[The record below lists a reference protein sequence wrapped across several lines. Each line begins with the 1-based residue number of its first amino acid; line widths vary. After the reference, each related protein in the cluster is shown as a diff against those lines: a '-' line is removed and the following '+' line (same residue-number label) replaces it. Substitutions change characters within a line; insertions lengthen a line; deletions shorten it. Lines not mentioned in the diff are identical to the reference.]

1 MNADMPT
8 RSKLSAGLYL
18 LLVFLSGALV
28 GGLSYRLYSVNTVAA
43 ITGGATKTSPEEF
56 RKRYIEAI
64 RAKVNLDPQQI
75 ERVNQIMDDARTQFD
90 QVRAKSRT
98 EMQAIEAQRIEK
110 MNGILRDDQKPA
122 YAAFRAE
129 RDRMRQQAREKQPKK

>member
-1 MNADMPT
+1 MPT

-43 ITGGATKTSPEEF
+43 ITGGVPKTSPEEF
-56 RKRYIEAI
+56 RRRYIEAI
-64 RAKVNLDPQQI
+64 RAKVHLDPQQVDQ
-75 ERVNQIMDDARTQFD
+75 VNQIMDDARAQFD
-90 QVRAKSRT
+90 EVRAKSRT
-98 EMQAIEAQRIEK
+98 EMQGIEARRIEK
-110 MNGILRDDQKPA
+110 MNAVLRDEQKPA

-129 RDRMRQQAREKQPKK
+129 REKLRQQQREKQKSK

>member
-1 MNADMPT
+1 LPT

-18 LLVFLSGALV
+18 LVVFRSGALV

-43 ITGGATKTSPEEF
+43 ITGGVPKTSPEEF
-56 RKRYIEAI
+56 RRRYIEAI

-75 ERVNQIMDDARTQFD
+75 ERVNQVMDDARAQFD
-90 QVRAKSRT
+90 QVRAKSRS
-98 EMQAIEAQRIEK
+98 EMPTIEAQRIEK
-110 MNGILRDDQKPA
+110 MTAILRDDQKLA

-129 RDRMRQQAREKQPKK
+129 RDKLRQQAREKQQKR

>member
-1 MNADMPT
+1 VNADMPT
-8 RSKLSAGLYL
+8 KSKLSAGLYL
-18 LLVFLSGALV
+18 LVVFLSGALV

-43 ITGGATKTSPEEF
+43 ITGGGTKTSPEEF
-56 RKRYIEAI
+56 RRRYIEAI

-75 ERVNQIMDDARTQFD
+75 ERVNQIMDDARAQFD

-110 MNGILRDDQKPA
+110 MNAILRDDQKPA

-129 RDRMRQQAREKQPKK
+129 RDKLRQQAREKQQKK

>member
-1 MNADMPT
+1 MCF
-8 RSKLSAGLYL
+8 SA
-18 LLVFLSGALV
+18 
-28 GGLSYRLYSVNTVAA
+28 
-43 ITGGATKTSPEEF
+43 EEF
-56 RKRYIEAI
+56 GRRYIEAI

-75 ERVNQIMDDARTQFD
+75 ERVNQIMDEARAQFD

-122 YAAFRAE
+122 YAAFRTE
-129 RDRMRQQAREKQPKK
+129 RERLRQQAREKQQKK

>member
-1 MNADMPT
+1 MPT

-18 LLVFLSGALV
+18 LVVFLSGALV

-43 ITGGATKTSPEEF
+43 ITGGVPKTSPEEF
-56 RKRYIEAI
+56 RRRYIEAI

-98 EMQAIEAQRIEK
+98 EMQAIEAQRNEK
-110 MNGILRDDQKPA
+110 MNAILRDDQKPA

-129 RDRMRQQAREKQPKK
+129 RDRLRQQAREKQPKK